1 MEGSAR
7 NREDRVIR
15 DREGLAGQQSVGV
28 VVGQGDTETKVRDD
42 PRGDGFIDGLVQRQR
57 AASAAHGDIRDDAG
71 VELDQTGERDILG
84 HGRAVAIR

>member
-1 MEGSAR
+1 MEGGAR

-42 PRGDGFIDGLVQRQR
+42 PRGDGLVDGLIERQG
-57 AASAAHGDIRDDAG
+57 AAGTTHGDVRDDAG
-71 VELDQTGERDILG
+71 VELDQTGE
-84 HGRAVAIR
+84 

>member
-1 MEGSAR
+1 MEGGAR

-42 PRGDGFIDGLVQRQR
+42 PRGDGLVDGLIERQG
-57 AASAAHGDIRDDAG
+57 AAGAAHGDVRDDAG
-71 VELDQTGERDILG
+71 VELDQTGE
-84 HGRAVAIR
+84 